1 MKSKEHRILILEDL
15 PTDVDLMERELRRNG
30 ISFSSKSVETETDF
44 REGLISY
51 KPDIILSDYNLP
63 AFNGMSALK
72 LVKDISPSIPFIIV
86 TGSMN
91 EETAV
96 ECMKA
101 GAADYVIKEHLSR
114 LTSTVKSALE
124 MKGLI
129 EDRRK
134 AEEALRKSEEFNRR
148 IIESSNDC
156 INILDLDGRL
166 LFMND
171 GGQAMMEIDDV
182 NTLLNESW
190 LDYWDDDIKQLVLE
204 ALEKAVNRNIGT
216 FQGYCP
222 TMKGT
227 PKWWDVVITPI
238 TNSEGAVE
246 RLLAVSRDITELK
259 NQSAQMMQV
268 EKMSTVGTLASGV
281 AHELNNPLM
290 SVLGFTQYCL
300 KHTVKEDKIFAVL
313 KDVEQEAM
321 RCIGIVKN
329 LLTFSHMGKEGVEKK
344 QDASCAKIIERILKL
359 LTYRTEKE
367 RVIFIKNYEAD
378 IIDAYIQVNGIQQV
392 LLNIIVNALDALKDS
407 DKKEI
412 YIEIKHDDEITNVII
427 KDTGNGISQKNLDRI
442 FEPFFTT
449 KEVGKGTGLGLSIS
463 KSIIENNDG
472 KLICESEIGKG
483 TKFIIQLSKTKKEQ
497 TNEKAY
503 LSYR

>member
-1 MKSKEHRILILEDL
+1 M
-15 PTDVDLMERELRRNG
+15 
-30 ISFSSKSVETETDF
+30 ETEIDF

-171 GGQAMMEIDDV
+171 GGQ
-182 NTLLNESW
+182 
-190 LDYWDDDIKQLVLE
+190 
-204 ALEKAVNRNIGT
+204 
-216 FQGYCP
+216 
-222 TMKGT
+222 
-227 PKWWDVVITPI
+227 
-238 TNSEGAVE
+238 
-246 RLLAVSRDITELK
+246 
-259 NQSAQMMQV
+259 
-268 EKMSTVGTLASGV
+268 
-281 AHELNNPLM
+281 
-290 SVLGFTQYCL
+290 
-300 KHTVKEDKIFAVL
+300 
-313 KDVEQEAM
+313 
-321 RCIGIVKN
+321 
-329 LLTFSHMGKEGVEKK
+329 
-344 QDASCAKIIERILKL
+344 
-359 LTYRTEKE
+359 
-367 RVIFIKNYEAD
+367 
-378 IIDAYIQVNGIQQV
+378 
-392 LLNIIVNALDALKDS
+392 
-407 DKKEI
+407 
-412 YIEIKHDDEITNVII
+412 
-427 KDTGNGISQKNLDRI
+427 
-442 FEPFFTT
+442 
-449 KEVGKGTGLGLSIS
+449 EV
-463 KSIIENNDG
+463 
-472 KLICESEIGKG
+472 
-483 TKFIIQLSKTKKEQ
+483 
-497 TNEKAY
+497 
-503 LSYR
+503 